1 MVHRRSTL
9 KALAG
14 LGAGA
19 LLGGAGLRAMAQTF
33 PSKPVKVVTAFPPG
47 AGPDAVL
54 RIIGDQLARK
64 WAQPIVVENKPGG
77 SGFIAYAAFRQGG
90 SDGHDL
96 IQLDSNHITTHP
108 HTFSKLPYDAER
120 DLAPIAMLLRTPFF
134 VAVAADSPYKSVD
147 DILSAARAK
156 PESINYGSWFNGSP
170 GHIGA
175 LQLQALKGVR
185 MTHVAYRDF
194 SERDPLYP
202 AVPATAEIA
211 SLKGFEVSAWAGLF
225 GPKTMP
231 ESVRGRIASDVAAV
245 PTPHATELVQPLRQA
260 LELLRTATR
269 QHVVFDPTTSRR
281 HFKLSMTDVSHLEFL
296 PSLMNRVNT
305 AAPSVHIEVQR
316 ITGDTPKLLESAVR
330 PRRGVHA
337 GVGGRLLSAAALR
350 SRLCLRGA
358 QGSPPYRRPHDDG
371 GLQAREACRHHGRRH
386 GPRSRAARAGALRH
400 REARCA
406 LASDLPGLGNMLA
419 NTDLI
424 ATVPERVAQ
433 MLARIASVKLLA
445 PPIALPRFAI
455 KQHWHERYHQ
465 DPANRWL
472 RSVIAD
478 LFLE

>member
-19 LLGGAGLRAMAQTF
+19 LLGGAGLRAMAQKF

-156 PESINYGSWFNGSP
+156 PDSINYGSWFNGSP

-194 SERDPLYP
+194 GALYAAVSNKEVDWALGSAASAGAMERSGRLRFIALAASERDPLYP

-231 ESVRGRIASDVAAV
+231 ESVRGRIASDVAAAMV
-245 PTPHATELVQPLRQA
+245 RPDVVERFKA
-260 LELLRTATR
+260 LGYEA
-269 QHVVFDPTTSRR
+269 
-281 HFKLSMTDVSHLEFL
+281 
-296 PSLMNRVNT
+296 
-305 AAPSVHIEVQR
+305 
-316 ITGDTPKLLESAVR
+316 PKLTPAAFEELI
-330 PRRGVHA
+330 RRET
-337 GVGGRLLSAAALR
+337 R
-350 SRLCLRGA
+350 SWGEIIRGA
-358 QGSPPYRRPHDDG
+358 
-371 GLQAREACRHHGRRH
+371 
-386 GPRSRAARAGALRH
+386 
-400 REARCA
+400 
-406 LASDLPGLGNMLA
+406 
-419 NTDLI
+419 
-424 ATVPERVAQ
+424 
-433 MLARIASVKLLA
+433 KLKL
-445 PPIALPRFAI
+445 
-455 KQHWHERYHQ
+455 
-465 DPANRWL
+465 D
-472 RSVIAD
+472 
-478 LFLE
+478 

>member
-33 PSKPVKVVTAFPPG
+33 PSKPVKVVTALPPG

-194 SERDPLYP
+194 GALYAAVSNKEVDWALGSAASAGAMERSGRLRFIALAASERDPLYP

-358 QGSPPYRRPHDDG
+358 QGSPRIGGRMTTGVYRREKHVVITAAGTGHDLVQLELERSG
-371 GLQAREACRHHGRRH
+371 IERHVALSLPTFPGSATCWRTPTLSPPCRNG
-386 GPRSRAARAGALRH
+386 SLR
-400 REARCA
+400 CW
-406 LASDLPGLGNMLA
+406 
-419 NTDLI
+419 
-424 ATVPERVAQ
+424 PE
-433 MLARIASVKLLA
+433 S
-445 PPIALPRFAI
+445 
-455 KQHWHERYHQ
+455 
-465 DPANRWL
+465 L
-472 RSVIAD
+472 R
-478 LFLE
+478 